1 MAATQVVRSE
11 WTKIRSVASTVWTLS
26 LAAVVTVALGVLI
39 SLLSKNEFDDL
50 STKDRLSFDPTF
62 ISFAGMSL
70 GQLAMIVFGVL
81 VVSNEYSTGMIRTS
95 LAAVPQRGTFLFSK
109 IAVATGLA
117 FLVALATS
125 FVAFF
130 LGQAMLGSHRASI
143 GDPGVLRAVIG
154 GGLYMTL
161 IALFSMGVATM
172 LRSPM
177 LSLGILMP
185 FFFLISTIL
194 GNVYAD
200 QEGRPVPPG
209 PGRQQDHAGRHPDRR
224 RHSVRPLGR
233 PGDHGPVG
241 GGGGGGRVRAAEEE
255 GRVGSSGGFAGER
268 SSNPLHPAHALT

>member
-39 SLLSKNEFDDL
+39 SLLSKNEFDNL
-50 STKDRLSFDPTF
+50 STKDQLSFDPTF

-117 FLVALATS
+117 FVVALATS

-185 FFFLISTIL
+185 FFFLISAIL
-194 GNVYAD
+194 GNVDATKKVGQYLPD
-200 QEGRPVPPG
+200 QAGSKIMQVVTPIDDDVPYG
-209 PGRQQDHAGRHPDRR
+209 PWGGLGIMVLWVLVAVAGGYVLLKKRD
-224 RHSVRPLGR
+224 
-233 PGDHGPVG
+233 
-241 GGGGGGRVRAAEEE
+241 A
-255 GRVGSSGGFAGER
+255 
-268 SSNPLHPAHALT
+268 

>member
-1 MAATQVVRSE
+1 MAAIQVVRSE

-26 LAAVVTVALGVLI
+26 LAVVVTIALGALI
-39 SLLSKNEFDDL
+39 SALSKSEFDTMSRQDQL
-50 STKDRLSFDPTF
+50 TFDPTF
-62 ISFAGMSL
+62 VSFAGMGL

-117 FLVALATS
+117 LVVGMATS

-130 LGQAMLGSHRASI
+130 LGQAMLGEHKAQI
-143 GDPGVLRAVIG
+143 GDAGVLRAVIG

-161 IALFSMGVATM
+161 IAMFSMGVAAM

-185 FFFLISTIL
+185 FFFLISNIL
-194 GNVYAD
+194 GNVDATKKIGRYLPD
-200 QEGRPVPPG
+200 QAGNKIMQVVTPVDDDTPYG
-209 PGRQQDHAGRHPDRR
+209 PWGG
-224 RHSVRPLGR
+224 LGIMALW
-233 PGDHGPVG
+233 VIAALLG
-241 GGGGGGRVRAAEEE
+241 GYFVIKKRDA
-255 GRVGSSGGFAGER
+255 
-268 SSNPLHPAHALT
+268 

>member
-1 MAATQVVRSE
+1 MSTAATQVVRSE

-26 LAAVVTVALGVLI
+26 LAVVVTVALGMLI
-39 SLLSKNEFDDL
+39 SALSKNEFGDM
-50 STKDRLSFDPTF
+50 SERDRLSFDPTF

-81 VVSNEYSTGMIRTS
+81 VVANEYSSGMIRTS

-117 FLVALATS
+117 FVVAMITS

-130 LGQAMLGSHRASI
+130 LGQAMLGDLKASI

-161 IALFSMGVATM
+161 IAMFSMGVAAM

-185 FFFLISTIL
+185 FFFLISNIL
-194 GNVYAD
+194 GNVDVTKKVGQFLPD
-200 QEGRPVPPG
+200 QAGSKIMQVVTPLDDDTPYG
-209 PGRQQDHAGRHPDRR
+209 PWGG
-224 RHSVRPLGR
+224 LGIMALWVMAAL
-233 PGDHGPVG
+233 VG
-241 GGGGGGRVRAAEEE
+241 GYLVLKRRDA
-255 GRVGSSGGFAGER
+255 
-268 SSNPLHPAHALT
+268 

>member
-11 WTKIRSVASTVWTLS
+11 WTKIRSVASTVWTLG

-39 SLLSKNEFDDL
+39 SWFSKNEFDKL
-50 STKDRLSFDPTF
+50 SDNEKLSFDPTF

-70 GQLAMIVFGVL
+70 GQLALIVFGVL

-109 IAVATGLA
+109 MAVATCLA
-117 FLVALATS
+117 FAVGLITS

-130 LGQAMLGSHRASI
+130 LGQSVLGVHKASI
-143 GDPGVLRAVIG
+143 GDSGVLRAVIG

-161 IALFSMGVATM
+161 IAVFSMGVATM

-185 FFFLISTIL
+185 FFFLISAIL
-194 GNVYAD
+194 GNVSATKKFGQFLPD
-200 QEGRPVPPG
+200 QAGSKIMQVVTPVDDDVPYG
-209 PGRQQDHAGRHPDRR
+209 PWGG
-224 RHSVRPLGR
+224 LGIMVLWVLVAV
-233 PGDHGPVG
+233 VG
-241 GGGGGGRVRAAEEE
+241 GYVLLKRRDA
-255 GRVGSSGGFAGER
+255 
-268 SSNPLHPAHALT
+268 

>member
-1 MAATQVVRSE
+1 MAAIQVVRSE

-26 LAAVVTVALGVLI
+26 LAVVVTVALGMLI
-39 SLLSKNEFDDL
+39 AALSKNEFDNL
-50 STKDRLSFDPTF
+50 SARDRLSFDPTY

-109 IAVATGLA
+109 VAVAAGLA
-117 FLVALATS
+117 LAVGLVTS
-125 FVAFF
+125 FVTFF
-130 LGQAMLGSHRASI
+130 LGQSMLGSLRAEI

-161 IALFSMGVATM
+161 IALFSMGVAAM

-185 FFFLISTIL
+185 FFFLISNIL
-194 GNVYAD
+194 GNVGATKKVGRYLPD
-200 QEGRPVPPG
+200 QAGSKIMQVVTPLDDDTPYG
-209 PGRQQDHAGRHPDRR
+209 PWGGLAIMVVWVVAALLGGYLLLKRR
-224 RHSVRPLGR
+224 
-233 PGDHGPVG
+233 D
-241 GGGGGGRVRAAEEE
+241 A
-255 GRVGSSGGFAGER
+255 
-268 SSNPLHPAHALT
+268 

>member
-1 MAATQVVRSE
+1 MAAIQVVRSE

-26 LAAVVTVALGVLI
+26 LAVIVTVALGMLI
-39 SLLSKNEFDDL
+39 SALSKNEFDNM
-50 STKDRLSFDPTF
+50 SAKDRLSFDPTF
-62 ISFAGMSL
+62 ISFAGMTL

-117 FLVALATS
+117 LAVGMVTS

-143 GDPGVLRAVIG
+143 GDPHVLRAVIG
-154 GGLYMTL
+154 GGIYMTL
-161 IALFSMGVATM
+161 IAVFSMGVASM

-185 FFFLISTIL
+185 FFFLISNIL
-194 GNVYAD
+194 GNVSATKKIGRYLPD
-200 QEGRPVPPG
+200 QAGSKIMQVVPRIDDDTPYG
-209 PGRQQDHAGRHPDRR
+209 PWGGLGIMALWVLAALAGGYVLLQRR
-224 RHSVRPLGR
+224 
-233 PGDHGPVG
+233 D
-241 GGGGGGRVRAAEEE
+241 A
-255 GRVGSSGGFAGER
+255 
-268 SSNPLHPAHALT
+268 